1 MEDIWGRAGISF
13 SYFHS
18 KSQDVVFKD
27 NFKLLKQAIR
37 MVNIICFIIFVLIQ
51 SLIFFLR
58 IIDYSL
64 DGSKGGINDIL
75 LYIGQYFLISLIYL
89 IPQALIILQGKKQ
102 KSKPSSFSKTIDKAS
117 KYLLTAWVVILFI
130 QTFIIFIFAY

>member
-1 MEDIWGRAGISF
+1 MS
-13 SYFHS
+13 S
-18 KSQDVVFKD
+18 KKV
-27 NFKLLKQAIR
+27 LTAI
-37 MVNIICFIIFVLIQ
+37 NIICFIIFVLIQ

-75 LYIGQYFLISLIYL
+75 LYIGKYLLISLIYL
-89 IPQALIILQGKKQ
+89 IPQVLIILQGKKQ
-102 KSKPSSFSKTIDKAS
+102 KSKPNRFSKTIDKAS

-130 QTFIIFIFAY
+130 QTFIIYIFAY

>member
-1 MEDIWGRAGISF
+1 MS
-13 SYFHS
+13 S
-18 KSQDVVFKD
+18 KKV
-27 NFKLLKQAIR
+27 LTAI
-37 MVNIICFIIFVLIQ
+37 NILCFIIFALIQ

-102 KSKPSSFSKTIDKAS
+102 KKQAKQFFKNN
-117 KYLLTAWVVILFI
+117 
-130 QTFIIFIFAY
+130 

>member
-1 MEDIWGRAGISF
+1 MS
-13 SYFHS
+13 S
-18 KSQDVVFKD
+18 KKV
-27 NFKLLKQAIR
+27 LTAI
-37 MVNIICFIIFVLIQ
+37 NILCFIIFALIQ

-75 LYIGQYFLISLIYL
+75 LYIFLISLIYL

-130 QTFIIFIFAY
+130 QTFIIYIFAC

>member
-1 MEDIWGRAGISF
+1 MS
-13 SYFHS
+13 S
-18 KSQDVVFKD
+18 KKV
-27 NFKLLKQAIR
+27 LTAI
-37 MVNIICFIIFVLIQ
+37 NILCFIIFALIQ

-75 LYIGQYFLISLIYL
+75 LYISLIYL

-130 QTFIIFIFAY
+130 QTFIIYIFAC

>member
-1 MEDIWGRAGISF
+1 MS
-13 SYFHS
+13 S
-18 KSQDVVFKD
+18 KKV
-27 NFKLLKQAIR
+27 LTAI
-37 MVNIICFIIFVLIQ
+37 NILCFIIFALIQ

-89 IPQALIILQGKKQ
+89 IPQVLIILQGKKQ

-130 QTFIIFIFAY
+130 QTFIIYIFAC